1 MASAVSYLHSN
12 ELIYCDLKT
21 DNALVFSL
29 DLNDPINIKLTD
41 YGISRQLIGPGGF
54 GDAGPPGF
62 CAPEILKHDIFDNK
76 VGKLTLL
83 FLNCVIQSL
92 SLSRLQRFY
101 FQTSILRRK

>member
-1 MASAVSYLHSN
+1 MSFKMASAVSYLHSH

-29 DLNDPINIKLTD
+29 DPNDPINVKLTD

-62 CAPEILKHDIFDNK
+62 CAPEIMKRDIFDNK
-76 VGKLTLL
+76 VNLP
-83 FLNCVIQSL
+83 
-92 SLSRLQRFY
+92 SRVKTQYLKKYKTR
-101 FQTSILRRK
+101 